1 MLILATP
8 PVPRESSNRRQES
21 LGPDK
26 LCFLPRKWF
35 SPLPILNLE

>member
-21 LGPDK
+21 LGPENFAFY
-26 LCFLPRKWF
+26 LENGFPP
-35 SPLPILNLE
+35 SPF